1 MNYER
6 RPKMSARYNYDC
18 IDCLFYDMCTQEYN
32 IGPTTPACDSFELL
46 HPKS

>member
-1 MNYER
+1 
-6 RPKMSARYNYDC
+6 MSVKYNYDC
-18 IDCLFYDMCTQEYN
+18 IDCLFYDMCNHEYD